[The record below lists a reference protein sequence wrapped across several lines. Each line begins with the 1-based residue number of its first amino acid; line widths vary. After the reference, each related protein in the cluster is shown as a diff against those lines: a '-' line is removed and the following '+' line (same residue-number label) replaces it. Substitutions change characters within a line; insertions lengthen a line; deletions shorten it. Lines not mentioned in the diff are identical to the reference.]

1 MRQSKD
7 LKRFLECRSLELYC
21 GFMSAVVVVLHG
33 FGLSRRFAPHNDIK
47 GAFHRVMPWGLIR
60 FELCRILGY
69 TRLMEIEIIQAIQS
83 IHSNVVLFLTTFVS
97 YFSSWIG
104 FVFILITFLLFARF
118 RFALTFAIA
127 SGVVSGVVNIV
138 KVVVQRPRPWVESET
153 VANLLEASGYSMPSG
168 HTANS
173 VVIAVFL
180 CYFFI
185 RTLKNKPLK
194 ISLCVL
200 SGVYVLAVMF
210 SRMFL
215 GQHYLSDVCV
225 GFLVSGL
232 ISVVA
237 IVVYDRFIRPLNI
250 KRKRKQ

>member
-1 MRQSKD
+1 MI
-7 LKRFLECRSLELYC
+7 
-21 GFMSAVVVVLHG
+21 VLIH
-33 FGLSRRFAPHNDIK
+33 
-47 GAFHRVMPWGLIR
+47 

-69 TRLMEIEIIQAIQS
+69 NKFMEIQIIEAIQS
-83 IHSNVVLFLTTFVS
+83 INSNFLLFLTTIVS
-97 YFSSWIG
+97 FLASWIG
-104 FVFILITFLLFARF
+104 FVFVLITFLLFTRF
-118 RFALTFAIA
+118 RYALTFAVT
-127 SGVVSGVVNIV
+127 SGVVSAVVNIV

-168 HTANS
+168 HTATS

-180 CYFFI
+180 AYWVFKTI
-185 RTLKNKPLK
+185 KNKPLK
-194 ISLCVL
+194 VSLCVL

-225 GFLVSGL
+225 GFLVGGL

-237 IVVYDRFIRPLNI
+237 IVVYDKFIRPLNI

>member
-1 MRQSKD
+1 MLHFALD
-7 LKRFLECRSLELYC
+7 CR
-21 GFMSAVVVVLHG
+21 MT
-33 FGLSRRFAPHNDIK
+33 
-47 GAFHRVMPWGLIR
+47 WGLIR

-180 CYFFI
+180 CYFII

-225 GFLVSGL
+225 GFLVGGL

-237 IVVYDRFIRPLNI
+237 IVVYDKFIRPLNI

>member
-1 MRQSKD
+1 
-7 LKRFLECRSLELYC
+7 
-21 GFMSAVVVVLHG
+21 
-33 FGLSRRFAPHNDIK
+33 
-47 GAFHRVMPWGLIR
+47 
-60 FELCRILGY
+60 
-69 TRLMEIEIIQAIQS
+69 MEIEIIQAIQS

-138 KVVVQRPRPWVESET
+138 KVIVQRPRPWVESET

-180 CYFFI
+180 CYFII
-185 RTLKNKPLK
+185 RTIKNKPLK

-200 SGVYVLAVMF
+200 CGVYVLAVMF

-225 GFLVSGL
+225 GFLVGGL

>member
-1 MRQSKD
+1 M
-7 LKRFLECRSLELYC
+7 
-21 GFMSAVVVVLHG
+21 
-33 FGLSRRFAPHNDIK
+33 
-47 GAFHRVMPWGLIR
+47 GLIR

-104 FVFILITFLLFARF
+104 FVFILITLLLFARF
-118 RFALTFAIA
+118 RYALTFAVT
-127 SGVVSGVVNIV
+127 SGLVSAVVNIV

-180 CYFFI
+180 CYFII

-225 GFLVSGL
+225 GFLVGGL

>member
-1 MRQSKD
+1 MVWGIARYIVILEHAQKQVQQSVPKI
-7 LKRFLECRSLELYC
+7 LFFLC
-21 GFMSAVVVVLHG
+21 V
-33 FGLSRRFAPHNDIK
+33 
-47 GAFHRVMPWGLIR
+47 

-168 HTANS
+168 HTANA

-180 CYFFI
+180 CYFII
-185 RTLKNKPLK
+185 RTIKNKPLK

-200 SGVYVLAVMF
+200 CGVYVLSTMF

-237 IVVYDRFIRPLNI
+237 IVVYDKFIRPLNI
-250 KRKRKQ
+250 KRKRK

>member
-1 MRQSKD
+1 MT
-7 LKRFLECRSLELYC
+7 
-21 GFMSAVVVVLHG
+21 
-33 FGLSRRFAPHNDIK
+33 
-47 GAFHRVMPWGLIR
+47 WGLIR

-180 CYFFI
+180 CYFVI

-225 GFLVSGL
+225 GFLVGGL

>member
-1 MRQSKD
+1 MT
-7 LKRFLECRSLELYC
+7 
-21 GFMSAVVVVLHG
+21 
-33 FGLSRRFAPHNDIK
+33 
-47 GAFHRVMPWGLIR
+47 WGLIR

-180 CYFFI
+180 CYFII

-200 SGVYVLAVMF
+200 CGVYVLATMF

-225 GFLVSGL
+225 GFLVGGL

-237 IVVYDRFIRPLNI
+237 IVVYDKFIRPLNI
-250 KRKRKQ
+250 KRKRK

>member
-1 MRQSKD
+1 M
-7 LKRFLECRSLELYC
+7 
-21 GFMSAVVVVLHG
+21 
-33 FGLSRRFAPHNDIK
+33 
-47 GAFHRVMPWGLIR
+47 GLIR

-97 YFSSWIG
+97 YLSSWIG

-180 CYFFI
+180 CYFI
-185 RTLKNKPLK
+185 VRTLKNKPLK

-225 GFLVSGL
+225 GFLVGGL

-237 IVVYDRFIRPLNI
+237 IVLYDKFIRPLNI
-250 KRKRKQ
+250 KRKRK

>member
-1 MRQSKD
+1 
-7 LKRFLECRSLELYC
+7 
-21 GFMSAVVVVLHG
+21 
-33 FGLSRRFAPHNDIK
+33 
-47 GAFHRVMPWGLIR
+47 
-60 FELCRILGY
+60 
-69 TRLMEIEIIQAIQS
+69 MEIQIIEAIQS
-83 IHSNVVLFLTTFVS
+83 INSNFLLFLTTIVS
-97 YFSSWIG
+97 FLASWIG
-104 FVFILITFLLFARF
+104 FVFVLITFLLFTRF
-118 RFALTFAIA
+118 RYALTFAVT
-127 SGVVSGVVNIV
+127 SGVVSAVVNIV

-168 HTANS
+168 HTATS

-180 CYFFI
+180 CYFII
-185 RTLKNKPLK
+185 RTIKNKPLK

-200 SGVYVLAVMF
+200 CGVYVLSTMF

-225 GFLVSGL
+225 GFLVGGL

>member
-1 MRQSKD
+1 MT
-7 LKRFLECRSLELYC
+7 
-21 GFMSAVVVVLHG
+21 
-33 FGLSRRFAPHNDIK
+33 
-47 GAFHRVMPWGLIR
+47 WGLIR

-97 YFSSWIG
+97 YLSSWIG
-104 FVFILITFLLFARF
+104 FVFILITLLLFARF
-118 RFALTFAIA
+118 RYALTFAVT
-127 SGVVSGVVNIV
+127 SGLVSAVVNIV

-180 CYFFI
+180 CYFII

-225 GFLVSGL
+225 GFLVGGL

>member
-1 MRQSKD
+1 MNDCLTPLVR
-7 LKRFLECRSLELYC
+7 RGSLCFPDVALC
-21 GFMSAVVVVLHG
+21 ARL
-33 FGLSRRFAPHNDIK
+33 RND
-47 GAFHRVMPWGLIR
+47 MGLIR

-118 RFALTFAIA
+118 RFALTFAVT
-127 SGVVSGVVNIV
+127 SGLVSAVVNIV

-200 SGVYVLAVMF
+200 CGVYVLAVMF

-225 GFLVSGL
+225 GFLVGGL

-237 IVVYDRFIRPLNI
+237 IVVYDKFIRPLNI
-250 KRKRKQ
+250 KRKRK

>member
-1 MRQSKD
+1 MNDCLTLLVR
-7 LKRFLECRSLELYC
+7 RGSLCFPDVASLDC
-21 GFMSAVVVVLHG
+21 GMT
-33 FGLSRRFAPHNDIK
+33 
-47 GAFHRVMPWGLIR
+47 WGLIR

-225 GFLVSGL
+225 GFLVGGL

-237 IVVYDRFIRPLNI
+237 IVVYDKFIRPLNI

>member
-1 MRQSKD
+1 MVWGIARYIVILEHAQKQVQQSVPKI
-7 LKRFLECRSLELYC
+7 LFFLC
-21 GFMSAVVVVLHG
+21 V
-33 FGLSRRFAPHNDIK
+33 
-47 GAFHRVMPWGLIR
+47 

-97 YFSSWIG
+97 YLSSWIG

-127 SGVVSGVVNIV
+127 SGVVSGVVNII

-168 HTANS
+168 HTANA

-180 CYFFI
+180 CYFII
-185 RTLKNKPLK
+185 RTIKNKPLK

-200 SGVYVLAVMF
+200 CGVYVLAVMF

-250 KRKRKQ
+250 KRKRK

>member
-1 MRQSKD
+1 MT
-7 LKRFLECRSLELYC
+7 
-21 GFMSAVVVVLHG
+21 
-33 FGLSRRFAPHNDIK
+33 
-47 GAFHRVMPWGLIR
+47 WGLIR

-104 FVFILITFLLFARF
+104 FVFILITLLLFARF

-127 SGVVSGVVNIV
+127 SGVVSAVVNIV
-138 KVVVQRPRPWVESET
+138 KVIVQRPRPWVESET

-168 HTANS
+168 HTANA

-180 CYFFI
+180 CYFII
-185 RTLKNKPLK
+185 RTIKNKPLK

-200 SGVYVLAVMF
+200 CGVYVLSTMF

-225 GFLVSGL
+225 GFLVGGL

>member
-1 MRQSKD
+1 MIAS
-7 LKRFLECRSLELYC
+7 LCLSVAVRFRFPDVASLDCR
-21 GFMSAVVVVLHG
+21 MT
-33 FGLSRRFAPHNDIK
+33 
-47 GAFHRVMPWGLIR
+47 WGLIR

-104 FVFILITFLLFARF
+104 FVFILITLLLFARF
-118 RFALTFAIA
+118 RYALTFAVT
-127 SGVVSGVVNIV
+127 SGLVSAVVNIV
-138 KVVVQRPRPWVESET
+138 KVIVQRPRPWVESET

-200 SGVYVLAVMF
+200 CGVYVLAVMF

-225 GFLVSGL
+225 GFLVGGL

-237 IVVYDRFIRPLNI
+237 IMVYDRFIRPLNI

>member
-1 MRQSKD
+1 MLVD
-7 LKRFLECRSLELYC
+7 VASLDC
-21 GFMSAVVVVLHG
+21 GMT
-33 FGLSRRFAPHNDIK
+33 
-47 GAFHRVMPWGLIR
+47 WGLIR

-83 IHSNVVLFLTTFVS
+83 IHSKVVLFLTTFVS
-97 YFSSWIG
+97 YLSSWIG

-118 RFALTFAIA
+118 RYALTFAVT
-127 SGVVSGVVNIV
+127 SGLVSAVVNIV

-237 IVVYDRFIRPLNI
+237 IVVYDKFIRPLNI
-250 KRKRKQ
+250 KRKRK

>member
-1 MRQSKD
+1 MLVD
-7 LKRFLECRSLELYC
+7 VASLDC
-21 GFMSAVVVVLHG
+21 GMT
-33 FGLSRRFAPHNDIK
+33 
-47 GAFHRVMPWGLIR
+47 WGLIR

-118 RFALTFAIA
+118 RFALTFAIS

-168 HTANS
+168 HTANA

-180 CYFFI
+180 CYFII

-200 SGVYVLAVMF
+200 CGVYVLAVMF

-237 IVVYDRFIRPLNI
+237 IVVYDRFIRSLNI
-250 KRKRKQ
+250 KRKRK

>member
-1 MRQSKD
+1 
-7 LKRFLECRSLELYC
+7 
-21 GFMSAVVVVLHG
+21 
-33 FGLSRRFAPHNDIK
+33 
-47 GAFHRVMPWGLIR
+47 
-60 FELCRILGY
+60 
-69 TRLMEIEIIQAIQS
+69 MEIEIIQAIQS

-138 KVVVQRPRPWVESET
+138 KVVVQRPRPWVESEA

-180 CYFFI
+180 CYFII
-185 RTLKNKPLK
+185 RTIKTNRSRFRFVFCAECMFFRQCFRACFWDNTICLM
-194 ISLCVL
+194 CVL
-200 SGVYVLAVMF
+200 VLW
-210 SRMFL
+210 
-215 GQHYLSDVCV
+215 
-225 GFLVSGL
+225 LV
-232 ISVVA
+232 V
-237 IVVYDRFIRPLNI
+237 
-250 KRKRKQ
+250 

>member
-1 MRQSKD
+1 MT
-7 LKRFLECRSLELYC
+7 
-21 GFMSAVVVVLHG
+21 
-33 FGLSRRFAPHNDIK
+33 
-47 GAFHRVMPWGLIR
+47 WGLIR

-83 IHSNVVLFLTTFVS
+83 IHSYVVLFLTTFVS

-180 CYFFI
+180 CYFII

-225 GFLVSGL
+225 GFLVGGL

>member
-1 MRQSKD
+1 
-7 LKRFLECRSLELYC
+7 
-21 GFMSAVVVVLHG
+21 
-33 FGLSRRFAPHNDIK
+33 
-47 GAFHRVMPWGLIR
+47 
-60 FELCRILGY
+60 
-69 TRLMEIEIIQAIQS
+69 MEIEIIQAIQS

-97 YFSSWIG
+97 YLSSWIG
-104 FVFILITFLLFARF
+104 FVFILITLLLFARF
-118 RFALTFAIA
+118 RYALTFAVT
-127 SGVVSGVVNIV
+127 SGLVSAVVNIV

-180 CYFFI
+180 CYFII
-185 RTLKNKPLK
+185 RTIKNKPLK

-200 SGVYVLAVMF
+200 CGVYVLAVMF

-225 GFLVSGL
+225 GFLVGGL

>member
-1 MRQSKD
+1 MT
-7 LKRFLECRSLELYC
+7 
-21 GFMSAVVVVLHG
+21 
-33 FGLSRRFAPHNDIK
+33 
-47 GAFHRVMPWGLIR
+47 WGLIR

-180 CYFFI
+180 CYFVI

-225 GFLVSGL
+225 GFLVGGL

-237 IVVYDRFIRPLNI
+237 IVVYDKFIRPLNI
-250 KRKRKQ
+250 KRKRK

>member
-1 MRQSKD
+1 MNDCLTLLVRRGP
-7 LKRFLECRSLELYC
+7 LSLSGC
-21 GFMSAVVVVLHG
+21 
-33 FGLSRRFAPHNDIK
+33 RFARLQDD
-47 GAFHRVMPWGLIR
+47 MGLIR

-104 FVFILITFLLFARF
+104 FVFILITLLLFARF
-118 RFALTFAIA
+118 RYALTFAVT
-127 SGVVSGVVNIV
+127 SGLVSAVVNIV

-153 VANLLEASGYSMPSG
+153 VANLLEANGYSMPSG
-168 HTANS
+168 HTANA

-180 CYFFI
+180 CYFII
-185 RTLKNKPLK
+185 RTIKNKPLK

-200 SGVYVLAVMF
+200 CGVYVLATMF

-225 GFLVSGL
+225 GFLVGGL

>member
-1 MRQSKD
+1 MKPYRN
-7 LKRFLECRSLELYC
+7 KRFYECSGRHVARFWISRSTK
-21 GFMSAVVVVLHG
+21 F
-33 FGLSRRFAPHNDIK
+33 RFD
-47 GAFHRVMPWGLIR
+47 R

-69 TRLMEIEIIQAIQS
+69 TKLMEIEIIEAIQS

-97 YFSSWIG
+97 YLSSWIG
-104 FVFILITFLLFARF
+104 FVFILITLLLFARF
-118 RFALTFAIA
+118 RYALTFAVT
-127 SGVVSGVVNIV
+127 SGLVSAVVNIV

-168 HTANS
+168 HTANA

-180 CYFFI
+180 CYFII
-185 RTLKNKPLK
+185 RTIKNKPLK

-200 SGVYVLAVMF
+200 CGVYVLATMF

-237 IVVYDRFIRPLNI
+237 IVVYDKFIRPLNI
-250 KRKRKQ
+250 KRKRK

>member
-1 MRQSKD
+1 MT
-7 LKRFLECRSLELYC
+7 
-21 GFMSAVVVVLHG
+21 
-33 FGLSRRFAPHNDIK
+33 
-47 GAFHRVMPWGLIR
+47 WGLIR

-104 FVFILITFLLFARF
+104 FVFILITLLLFARF
-118 RFALTFAIA
+118 RYALTFAVT
-127 SGVVSGVVNIV
+127 SGLVSGVVNIV

-168 HTANS
+168 HTANA

-180 CYFFI
+180 CYFII
-185 RTLKNKPLK
+185 RTIKNKPLK

-225 GFLVSGL
+225 GFLVGGL

-250 KRKRKQ
+250 KRKREQ

>member
-1 MRQSKD
+1 MRS
-7 LKRFLECRSLELYC
+7 
-21 GFMSAVVVVLHG
+21 GHIANAVVIEVL
-33 FGLSRRFAPHNDIK
+33 
-47 GAFHRVMPWGLIR
+47 
-60 FELCRILGY
+60 LG
-69 TRLMEIEIIQAIQS
+69 
-83 IHSNVVLFLTTFVS
+83 
-97 YFSSWIG
+97 
-104 FVFILITFLLFARF
+104 
-118 RFALTFAIA
+118 
-127 SGVVSGVVNIV
+127 
-138 KVVVQRPRPWVESET
+138 
-153 VANLLEASGYSMPSG
+153 
-168 HTANS
+168 
-173 VVIAVFL
+173 
-180 CYFFI
+180 YFFI

-225 GFLVSGL
+225 GFLVGGL

>member
-1 MRQSKD
+1 MNDCLTPLVR
-7 LKRFLECRSLELYC
+7 RGSLCFPDVALC
-21 GFMSAVVVVLHG
+21 ARL
-33 FGLSRRFAPHNDIK
+33 RND
-47 GAFHRVMPWGLIR
+47 MGLIR

-118 RFALTFAIA
+118 RFALTFAVT
-127 SGVVSGVVNIV
+127 SGLVSAVVNIV

-200 SGVYVLAVMF
+200 CGVYVLAVMF

-225 GFLVSGL
+225 GFLVGGL

>member
-1 MRQSKD
+1 MVWGIARYIVILEHSQKQVQQSVPKI
-7 LKRFLECRSLELYC
+7 LFFLC
-21 GFMSAVVVVLHG
+21 V
-33 FGLSRRFAPHNDIK
+33 
-47 GAFHRVMPWGLIR
+47 

-168 HTANS
+168 HTANA

-180 CYFFI
+180 CYFII
-185 RTLKNKPLK
+185 RTIKNKPLK

-200 SGVYVLAVMF
+200 CGVYVLATMF

-237 IVVYDRFIRPLNI
+237 IVVYDKFIRPLNI
-250 KRKRKQ
+250 KRKRK

>member
-1 MRQSKD
+1 MIA
-7 LKRFLECRSLELYC
+7 SLRL
-21 GFMSAVVVVLHG
+21 SVAV
-33 FGLSRRFAPHNDIK
+33 RFASRMLHFALDC
-47 GAFHRVMPWGLIR
+47 GMTWGLIR

-118 RFALTFAIA
+118 RYALTFAVT
-127 SGVVSGVVNIV
+127 SGLVSAVVNIV

-180 CYFFI
+180 CYFII

-225 GFLVSGL
+225 GFLVGGL

-237 IVVYDRFIRPLNI
+237 IVVYDKFIRPLNI
-250 KRKRKQ
+250 KRKRK

>member
-1 MRQSKD
+1 MVRGIARYIVILEHAQKQVQQSVPKI
-7 LKRFLECRSLELYC
+7 LFFLC
-21 GFMSAVVVVLHG
+21 V
-33 FGLSRRFAPHNDIK
+33 
-47 GAFHRVMPWGLIR
+47 

-69 TRLMEIEIIQAIQS
+69 TRLMEIEIIEAIQS
-83 IHSNVVLFLTTFVS
+83 INSNVVLFLTTFLS
-97 YFSSWIG
+97 YLSSWIG

-138 KVVVQRPRPWVESET
+138 KVIVQRPRPWVESET

-180 CYFFI
+180 CYFII
-185 RTLKNKPLK
+185 RTIKNKPLK

-237 IVVYDRFIRPLNI
+237 IVVYDKFIRPLNI
-250 KRKRKQ
+250 KRKRK

>member
-1 MRQSKD
+1 MT
-7 LKRFLECRSLELYC
+7 L
-21 GFMSAVVVVLHG
+21 
-33 FGLSRRFAPHNDIK
+33 
-47 GAFHRVMPWGLIR
+47 GLIR

-97 YFSSWIG
+97 YLSSWIG

-168 HTANS
+168 HTANA

-180 CYFFI
+180 CYFII
-185 RTLKNKPLK
+185 RTIKNKSLK
-194 ISLCVL
+194 ILLCVL
-200 SGVYVLAVMF
+200 CGVYVLATMF

-237 IVVYDRFIRPLNI
+237 IVVYDKFIRPLNI
-250 KRKRKQ
+250 KRKRK

>member
-1 MRQSKD
+1 MNDCLTPLVR
-7 LKRFLECRSLELYC
+7 RGSLCFPDVASLDC
-21 GFMSAVVVVLHG
+21 GMA
-33 FGLSRRFAPHNDIK
+33 
-47 GAFHRVMPWGLIR
+47 WGLIR

-97 YFSSWIG
+97 YLSSWIG

-127 SGVVSGVVNIV
+127 SGVVSAVVNIV

-168 HTANS
+168 HTANA

-180 CYFFI
+180 CYFII
-185 RTLKNKPLK
+185 RTIKNKPLK

-225 GFLVSGL
+225 GFLVGGL

-250 KRKRKQ
+250 KIKRKQ

>member
-1 MRQSKD
+1 MVWGIARYIVILEHAQKQVQQSVPKI
-7 LKRFLECRSLELYC
+7 LFFLC
-21 GFMSAVVVVLHG
+21 V
-33 FGLSRRFAPHNDIK
+33 
-47 GAFHRVMPWGLIR
+47 

-97 YFSSWIG
+97 YLSSWIG
-104 FVFILITFLLFARF
+104 FVFILITLLLFARF
-118 RFALTFAIA
+118 RYALTFAVT
-127 SGVVSGVVNIV
+127 SGLVSAVVNIV
-138 KVVVQRPRPWVESET
+138 KVIVQRPRPWVESET

-237 IVVYDRFIRPLNI
+237 IVVYDKFIRPLNI
-250 KRKRKQ
+250 KRKRK

>member
-1 MRQSKD
+1 MVWGIARYIVILEHAQKQVQLSVPKI
-7 LKRFLECRSLELYC
+7 LFFLC
-21 GFMSAVVVVLHG
+21 V
-33 FGLSRRFAPHNDIK
+33 
-47 GAFHRVMPWGLIR
+47 
-60 FELCRILGY
+60 FELCQILGY

-180 CYFFI
+180 CYFII
-185 RTLKNKPLK
+185 RTIKNKPLK

-200 SGVYVLAVMF
+200 CGMYVLAVMF

-237 IVVYDRFIRPLNI
+237 IVVYDKFIRPLNL
-250 KRKRKQ
+250 KRKKK

>member
-1 MRQSKD
+1 MLVD
-7 LKRFLECRSLELYC
+7 VASLDC
-21 GFMSAVVVVLHG
+21 GMT
-33 FGLSRRFAPHNDIK
+33 
-47 GAFHRVMPWGLIR
+47 WGLIR

-104 FVFILITFLLFARF
+104 FVFILITLLLFARF
-118 RFALTFAIA
+118 RYALTFAVT
-127 SGVVSGVVNIV
+127 SGLVSAVVNIV

-180 CYFFI
+180 CYFII

-200 SGVYVLAVMF
+200 CGVYVLAVMF

-225 GFLVSGL
+225 GFLVGCL

-237 IVVYDRFIRPLNI
+237 IVVYDKFIRPLNI

>member
-1 MRQSKD
+1 MLVD
-7 LKRFLECRSLELYC
+7 VASLDC
-21 GFMSAVVVVLHG
+21 GMT
-33 FGLSRRFAPHNDIK
+33 
-47 GAFHRVMPWGLIR
+47 WGLIR

-168 HTANS
+168 HTANA

-180 CYFFI
+180 CYFII
-185 RTLKNKPLK
+185 RTIKNKPLK

-200 SGVYVLAVMF
+200 CGVYVLAVMF

-237 IVVYDRFIRPLNI
+237 IVLYDKFIRPLNL
-250 KRKRKQ
+250 KRKKK